1 MTKAKRF
8 ATLALGSLLLATPA
22 LAEGKIFIAGDS
34 TAASY
39 KPDRFPQMG
48 WGMVLKCS
56 LDASQ
61 SVENRA
67 MGGRSTKT
75 FIGEGRFD
83 AIAKDIS
90 TGDTL
95 LIQFGH
101 NDANDKKP
109 ERYTPIPEFK
119 TNLLRFIAM
128 AREKGATPVLIT
140 PVAIRRFDEKGAI
153 GESLTPYANAT
164 REVAHATATPL
175 IDLNY
180 DGRVYMQKVGV
191 EPSKTYY
198 LHYPKE
204 AGYKQW
210 PDGVSDDVH
219 FSEKG
224 ARAIAALVAGRL
236 KALGL
241 PVSTHVTPLSPDD
254 PVVLGNDAC
263 AVN

>member
-1 MTKAKRF
+1 MKAKKF
-8 ATLALGSLLLATPA
+8 AALALGSLLLTGPA

-61 SVENRA
+61 NVVNRA

-164 REVAHATATPL
+164 REVAYATATPL
-175 IDLNY
+175 VDLNY
-180 DGRVYMQKVGV
+180 DSRVYMQKRGV
-191 EPSKTYY
+191 EPSKAYY

-224 ARAIAALVAGRL
+224 ARAVAALVAGRL

-254 PVVLGNDAC
+254 PAVLGNDAC
-263 AVN
+263 AAS